1 MNTAETQERID
12 ARIMNPHHYAEN
24 HFANNPKRTKI
35 GTGWAAPSP
44 HLEGAGGRLHGKKLT
59 NSLYANFRFDHQESG
74 GTTQSN
80 LVDTYRSLGMGPLEE
95 SEKQTTDN
103 KWNARRFAPNAPK
116 MLEQTA
122 DTERNPITGVH
133 CQVGVGESGQY

>member
-1 MNTAETQERID
+1 
-12 ARIMNPHHYAEN
+12 MNPHHYAEN

-35 GTGWAAPSP
+35 GTGWAAPNP

-80 LVDTYRSLGMGPLEE
+80 LADTYRSLGMGPLLD
-95 SEKQTTDN
+95 SETHTTEN
-103 KWNARRFAPNAPK
+103 KWNARRFASNAPP
-116 MLEQTA
+116 MLKRTA
-122 DTERNPITGVH
+122 DTDRNPITGSH
-133 CQVGVGESGQY
+133 CEVGRLQSCQ